1 MQKNNRK
8 RAFKSVDE
16 FKSIYFPESYKK
28 DKIMNSDDPK
38 ELGILFAKKS
48 LQHIQNN
55 L

>member
-1 MQKNNRK
+1 MQNNNRK
-8 RAFKSVDE
+8 RVFKSLDE

-28 DKIMNSDDPK
+28 EKIINSDDPK

-48 LQHIQNN
+48 LQQIQKN